1 MTEETTKVLEEL
13 RGIVNSFVIRG
24 SGVAGNIRNG
34 YTVNPGSGQ
43 ISSGSGGGGITPT
56 TSGAC
61 CSTAGDCFIA
71 TQAICEAGGGTY
83 QGDNTTCEPDPCAT
97 CPAEDAAT
105 INIIFDGLLTCPT
118 YTDVSLNG
126 TFVLT
131 NFEVGGWVGTGGQF
145 DQGFGAQDAFIF
157 ATCLDGVFTIVYSGD
172 TGFGTPQFF
181 VSPLGSVPSVVDNSF
196 VSCADGGAGFGGTA
210 TIS

>member
-43 ISSGSGGGGITPT
+43 ISSGSGGGTPPPV

-61 CSTAGDCFIA
+61 CPTEGDCFVS

-83 QGDNTTCEPDPCAT
+83 QGDDTTCDPNPC
-97 CPAEDAAT
+97 CLPEGCGYPP
-105 INIIFDGLLTCPT
+105 FDDGIGGCWT
-118 YTDVSLNG
+118 
-126 TFVLT
+126 TFNADCFG
-131 NFEVGGWVGTGGQF
+131 NFF
-145 DQGFGAQDAFIF
+145 
-157 ATCLDGVFTIVYSGD
+157 YSGS
-172 TGFGTPQFF
+172 TPCDSMYRTYAYTQNSTCSGC
-181 VSPLGSVPSVVDNSF
+181 VEGNPPDICPLGCSETVYRRE
-196 VSCADGGAGFGGTA
+196 GGVCDRIPPEGCPGGTCTCA
-210 TIS
+210 YDQTQFVEDLLPPPCP